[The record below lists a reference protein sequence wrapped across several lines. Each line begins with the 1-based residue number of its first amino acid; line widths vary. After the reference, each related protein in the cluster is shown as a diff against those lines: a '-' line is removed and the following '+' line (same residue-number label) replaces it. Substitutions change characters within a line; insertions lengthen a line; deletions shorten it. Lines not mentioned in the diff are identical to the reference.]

1 MAFAAEV
8 AAVAG
13 RLSTPIWRDKIQ
25 KSLNKNKHL
34 ANSRYVQLATV
45 RQDGRP
51 ANRTVV
57 FRGFLADDD
66 DSLTF
71 VTDIRSRKVQEVA
84 VNPAAEVAW
93 YFPQTREQYRIAGNL
108 VVIDAA
114 HVDNALLEARGRVW
128 SAMSESGRQQ
138 FGWPHPGRPR
148 AAEDPKA
155 WNNPAPGSQDPPLDT
170 FCLVVLRVDEV
181 EQLLLRS
188 NERFR
193 YTHAI
198 KEDGSLAW
206 AEESINP

>member
-1 MAFAAEV
+1 MALAAEV

-13 RLSTPIWRDKIQ
+13 RLTTPIWRAKIH
-25 KSLNKNKHL
+25 KSLSKNKHL

-45 RQDGRP
+45 REDGRP

-57 FRGFLADDD
+57 FRGFLSDDD

-71 VTDIRSRKVQEVA
+71 VTDSRSRKVQEVA
-84 VNPAAEVAW
+84 ANPAAEVAW

-108 VVIDAA
+108 VI
-114 HVDNALLEARGRVW
+114 VDSASADSALQQARTRTW
-128 SAMSESGRQQ
+128 SAMSDGGRQQ
-138 FGWPHPGRPR
+138 FGWPQPGRPR
-148 AAEDPKA
+148 AAEDPEA
-155 WNNPAPGSQDPPLDT
+155 WNQPAPGSQDPPLDT
-170 FCLVVLRVDEV
+170 FCLVVLRVEEV

-193 YTHAI
+193 YSRDV
-198 KEDGSLAW
+198 KQDGSMAW

>member
-13 RLSTPIWRDKIQ
+13 RLTTPIWRDKIQ
-25 KSLNKNKHL
+25 RSLSKNKHL

-71 VTDIRSRKVQEVA
+71 VTDSRSRKVQELA

-114 HVDNALLEARGRVW
+114 HVDNALLEARARVW

-148 AAEDPKA
+148 AAEDPEA
-155 WNNPAPGSQDPPLDT
+155 WNNPAPGPQDPPLDT

-193 YTHAI
+193 YSKAI